1 VSTRHISSDRINSGS
16 VPSERVR
23 GEVKRRDFLKFSLAA
38 SGGLVI
44 GFYFPGIG
52 SEASAQESVNS
63 FMPNA
68 FVRIG
73 TDERVTV
80 IVNHSEMGQG
90 VYTSLPMLLAEE
102 LDADWSKV
110 GFESAP
116 VDPKY
121 NHPAFGMQVTGG
133 SSSVWSGLE
142 QFRQAGATARAMLV
156 AAAATRWNVDPA
168 SCRTESGAVFDT
180 SSRKL
185 SYGQLVAD
193 AAKLTPPAHVQ
204 LKDPKTFKLIGKPI
218 KRLDTSMK
226 LNGQAVFGLDVKLP
240 GMLTAVVAR
249 PPIFGA
255 TVKSFDDSKAR
266 TMPGVRKIVQVPSGV
281 AVIADTFWQAKVAR
295 DALRVEWDEGA
306 MRGFSTTQMMQD
318 FRERAKSPGVSVR
331 KEGDA
336 PAALANAAKKI
347 EAVYEAP
354 YLSHL
359 MMEPLNCVVDLR
371 QDSCEVWTGSQ
382 FQTIDRA
389 NAAKIAGLPAEK
401 VQLHTTFLGG
411 GFGRRANP
419 QSDFV
424 VEAVYV
430 AKAIGTPSKVKVVW
444 TREDDMQGGWYRPA
458 FLHSIEGGIDGAGN
472 LVSWRSLSVG
482 QSIMTGTPFAA
493 MMKGKA
499 YDPASVEGIDDL
511 PYSIP
516 NIAVESHQV
525 DIKVPVQWLRSVGHS
540 HTAFAVESFIDEL
553 AALAQKDPYQ
563 FRRDLLLK
571 QPRYLGV
578 LDLAAQK
585 SGWGKPL
592 PKGMGRGIAVHFAF
606 GSYLAHVAEVSVTD
620 GKIKVHRV
628 VCAVDCGQYV
638 NPGIIA
644 AQIEGGAIFGA
655 SAALFQELTF
665 EDGRLQQTNFHTF
678 PVMRMNECPEIETY
692 IVESNEKS
700 GGIGEPG
707 VPCAAPAIANALF
720 AATGKRVRRMP
731 FRLTEAV

>member
-1 VSTRHISSDRINSGS
+1 M
-16 VPSERVR
+16 
-23 GEVKRRDFLKFSLAA
+23 KRREFLKFSLAA
-38 SGGLVI
+38 SGGLLI
-44 GFYFPGIG
+44 GFYLPGTG
-52 SEASAQESVNS
+52 KLASAQESANAFV
-63 FMPNA
+63 PNA
-68 FVRIG
+68 FVRVG
-73 TDERVTV
+73 ADERVTV

-121 NHPAFGMQVTGG
+121 NHPAFGMQMTGG

-142 QFRQAGATARAMLV
+142 QFRQAGAAARAMLV
-156 AAAATRWNVDPA
+156 AAAAQRWNVDPE

-180 SSRKL
+180 SNRKL
-185 SYGQLVAD
+185 TYGQLVAE
-193 AAKLTPPAHVQ
+193 AAKLTPPEHVQ

-218 KRLDTSMK
+218 KRLDTGVK
-226 LNGQAVFGLDVKLP
+226 LNGKAVFGLDVKLP

-255 TVKSFDDSKAR
+255 TMKSFDDAKAR
-266 TMPGVRKIVQVPSGV
+266 SMPGVRKISQVPSGV

-295 DALRVEWDEGA
+295 DALHVEWDEGA
-306 MRGFSTTQMMQD
+306 MHAFSTTQMMQD

-336 PAALANAAKKI
+336 PSALANAARKI
-347 EAVYEAP
+347 EAVYEVP

-371 QDSCEVWTGSQ
+371 PDSCEVWTGSQ

-389 NAAKIAGLPAEK
+389 NAAKTAGLPNEK

-430 AKAIGTPSKVKVVW
+430 AKAIGAPAKVQVVW

-458 FLHSIEGGIDGAGN
+458 FLHAIEGGIDATGN
-472 LVSWRSLSVG
+472 PVSWRSRSVG
-482 QSIMTGTPFAA
+482 QSIMAGTPFEA
-493 MMKGKA
+493 MMLKGKE

-516 NIAVESHQV
+516 NVAVESHQV
-525 DIKVPVQWLRSVGHS
+525 AVNVPVQWLRSVGHS
-540 HTAFAVESFIDEL
+540 HTAFAVECFIDEL
-553 AALAQKDPYQ
+553 AALAKKDPYQ
-563 FRRDLLLK
+563 FRRELLLK
-571 QPRYLGV
+571 QPRYLRV

-585 SGWGKPL
+585 AGWGKPL
-592 PKGMGRGIAVHFAF
+592 PHGIGRGMAVHFAF

-620 GKIKVHRV
+620 GKIRVHRM
-628 VCAVDCGQYV
+628 VCAIDCGQYV
-638 NPGIIA
+638 NPGIIS

-665 EDGRLQQTNFHTF
+665 EGGRLQQTNFNTF

-692 IVESNEKS
+692 MVESNEKS

-720 AATGKRVRRMP
+720 SVTGKRIRRLP
-731 FRLTEAV
+731 IRLTEAA